1 VAKEQVEEF
10 FLAAGIERHVGAME
24 FWSSLEEASDAQL
37 AREVEEVLRR
47 RQMGQIH
54 NDDAS
59 VLFGS
64 ISRLRLTVDA
74 LAPHTFPWLVNLT
87 DAAFPPGDVLEL
99 GCGGG
104 VVSCFLAWLWPH
116 KTVVGVDRSAAS
128 LEAAR
133 NLAAHLGLTNVTFVK
148 SDIQEV
154 DLGRVFDMVLSAAV
168 WAEMDPCRVD
178 VSSMSAINALP
189 VELARGSSALAACAS
204 RHLDHDGRYVSLER
218 CRDVAAL
225 GSWVGA
231 LRSEGLF
238 PRLGESQMVRTEG
251 VLTGLER
258 LPMLVAAKQG
268 TPTTA
273 SELVRWRSAVVGGD
287 SHDELHTEMRVALSG
302 PWAVAV
308 GEVMEGSDDN
318 GTFEVALCLM
328 ENGPAGMLYFAT
340 TRGVREILAETP
352 DGGAAQFVPMYRAV
366 RNDVGRRASIRSR
379 RSFEDGDHVRIVPA
393 LTFAWEQ

>member
-1 VAKEQVEEF
+1 VAEERVKEF
-10 FLAAGIERHVGAME
+10 FSSAGIERHLGAME
-24 FWSSLEEASDAQL
+24 FWSSLEAASDAQL

-47 RQMGQIH
+47 RQLGQIH
-54 NDDAS
+54 NDDAA

-64 ISRLRLTVDA
+64 LLRLRLTVDA
-74 LAPHTFPWLVNLT
+74 LAPHTFPWLVT
-87 DAAFPPGDVLEL
+87 MSDATWSPGDVLEL

-116 KTVVGVDRSAAS
+116 KTVVGVDHSAAS
-128 LEAAR
+128 VDAAR
-133 NLAAHLGLTNVTFVK
+133 NLAAHLGLTNVTFVEG
-148 SDIQEV
+148 DIQEV

-168 WAEMDPCRVD
+168 WAEMTPPTVD
-178 VSSMSAINALP
+178 DHSMSAINALP
-189 VELARGSSALAACAS
+189 VELARGASSLAACAS
-204 RHLDHDGRYVSLER
+204 RHLRSEGRYISLER

-231 LRSEGLF
+231 LQSEGIY
-238 PRLGESQMVRTEG
+238 PRLAESGMVRTEG
-251 VLTGLER
+251 VLTGFER
-258 LPMLVAAKQG
+258 LPMLVATKHGVPA
-268 TPTTA
+268 TA
-273 SELVRWRSAVVGGD
+273 GDLVRWRNTVVGGD
-287 SHDELHTEMRVALSG
+287 SRDELRTEMQLALSG
-302 PWAVAV
+302 PWSVVA

-318 GTFEVALCLM
+318 GTFEAALCLM

-366 RNDVGRRASIRSR
+366 RNDVGRRASIRLR
-379 RSFEDGDHVRIVPA
+379 RSFADGDHARVVPR